1 MLFLQDVVSEAQR
14 QIAEWE
20 EEALRLTNLLPQH
33 DAVIQTTLGVLKS
46 FNNQLE
52 TLAKLQSPTLKQK
65 HWRAVFEGQ
74 ILNIAYI
81 VKHAGSA
88 VYQT

>member
-1 MLFLQDVVSEAQR
+1 MSEAQR
-14 QIAEWE
+14 QIAEWR
-20 EEALRLTNLLPQH
+20 EEALCLTDLLPQN

-46 FNNQLE
+46 FEDQLE

-65 HWRAVFEGQ
+65 HWRAIFEGQ
-74 ILNIAYI
+74 IFSIAYT
-81 VKHAGSA
+81 VKHACST